1 MLSLLPGTEIYL
13 VAGATDMRK
22 SFNGLSAIVENVLE
36 QSALGGQVFVF
47 CNRRRN
53 RLKLIFF
60 DGSGLWVCAKRLE
73 RGTFA
78 WPRVREASV
87 ELSPE
92 ELALL
97 LGGIDLAETTR
108 RPWYKRAAEA

>member
-1 MLSLLPGTEIYL
+1 MLSILPGTEIYL
-13 VAGATDMRK
+13 AAGATDMRK
-22 SFNGLSAIVENVLE
+22 SFNGLTSIVENVLKK
-36 QSALGGQVFVF
+36 SALGGQVFVF

-78 WPRVREASV
+78 WPKTEERSID
-87 ELSPE
+87 LSRE

-97 LGGIDLAETTR
+97 LGGIDLSETKR
-108 RPWYKRAAEA
+108 RPWYKHATHS